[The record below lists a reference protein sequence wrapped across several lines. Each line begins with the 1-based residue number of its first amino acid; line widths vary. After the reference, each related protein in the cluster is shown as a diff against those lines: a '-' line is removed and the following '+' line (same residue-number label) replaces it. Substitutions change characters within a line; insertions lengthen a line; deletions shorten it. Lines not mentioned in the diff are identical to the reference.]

1 MTYWHG
7 YERDLDF
14 NVLLRFNN
22 PLIRLYYIGL
32 RCSGL
37 NLVGNISSRHIC
49 DGESGLQLICGLTWP
64 RLLEG
69 KLTRVWAECHESK
82 RITKLQAYCL
92 FGSIVII
99 YKVNYNYIKH
109 S

>member
-14 NVLLRFNN
+14 NVLPRFNN
-22 PLIRLYYIGL
+22 PLIRLHDIGL

-37 NLVGNISSRHIC
+37 HLVGNISSRHIR

-69 KLTRVWAECHESK
+69 KLSRLRAKRHEPK
-82 RITKLQAYCL
+82 
-92 FGSIVII
+92 
-99 YKVNYNYIKH
+99 
-109 S
+109 

>member
-14 NVLLRFNN
+14 DVLLRFNN
-22 PLIRLYYIGL
+22 PLIRLHDIGL

-37 NLVGNISSRHIC
+37 NLVGNISSRHIG

-64 RLLEG
+64 WLLEG
-69 KLTRVWAECHESK
+69 KLSRVWVECHESK
-82 RITKLQAYCL
+82 MITNTASIL
-92 FGSIVII
+92 FVLFHC
-99 YKVNYNYIKH
+99 NNL
-109 S
+109 